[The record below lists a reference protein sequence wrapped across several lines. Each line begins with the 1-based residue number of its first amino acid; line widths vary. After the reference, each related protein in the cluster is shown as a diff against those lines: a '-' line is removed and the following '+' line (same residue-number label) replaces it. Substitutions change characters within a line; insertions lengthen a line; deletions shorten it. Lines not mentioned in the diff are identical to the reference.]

1 MRYTVF
7 DEAVRG
13 LGIAFRTLGN
23 VVRHLRFGRPF
34 QAVYR
39 GMYDTFGQSKPTLVS
54 TKRLPAGHASQS
66 LLT

>member
-1 MRYTVF
+1 MHYKVF
-7 DEAVRG
+7 GEAARG

-23 VVRHLRFGRPF
+23 VARHLRSGRTF

-39 GMYDTFGQSKPTLVS
+39 GTYDTFGQSKLTLVS
-54 TKRLPAGHASQS
+54 TKHLPAGHAPQS

>member
-1 MRYTVF
+1 MHYKVF
-7 DEAVRG
+7 DEAARG
-13 LGIAFRTLGN
+13 LGRAFRTLGN
-23 VVRHLRFGRPF
+23 VVRHLRFGRTF

-39 GMYDTFGQSKPTLVS
+39 GTYDTFGQSKPTLVS